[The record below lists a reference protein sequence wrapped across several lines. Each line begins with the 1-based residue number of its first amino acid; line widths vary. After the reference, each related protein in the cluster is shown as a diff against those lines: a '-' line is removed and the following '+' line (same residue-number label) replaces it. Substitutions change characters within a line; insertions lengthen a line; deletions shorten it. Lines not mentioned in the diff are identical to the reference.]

1 MLQQFVAFLESV
13 MTTRYLCPT

>member
-1 MLQQFVAFLESV
+1 MLQQFVAFLEPV